1 MLLIQIG
8 VMDRK
13 LKSLMKQQQRIET
26 TRFFAQ
32 AAGGAAAKSRSPSP
46 GPALSTT
53 ASARHSGTAG
63 KH

>member
-32 AAGGAAAKSRSPSP
+32 AAGGASRSPSP

>member
-1 MLLIQIG
+1 MPFVFQISN
-8 VMDRK
+8 MDRK

-32 AAGGAAAKSRSPSP
+32 GAGAKSRSPSP
-46 GPALSTT
+46 GPA
-53 ASARHSGTAG
+53 ASRSSGTGG